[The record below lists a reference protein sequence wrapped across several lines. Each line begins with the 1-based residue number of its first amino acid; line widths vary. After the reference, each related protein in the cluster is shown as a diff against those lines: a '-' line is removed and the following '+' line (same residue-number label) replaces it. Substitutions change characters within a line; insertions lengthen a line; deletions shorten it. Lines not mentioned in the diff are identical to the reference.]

1 MPQTQKKIVLI
12 NPPIE
17 DFFQTKTRQQPV
29 GLRYIQAALN
39 NDGFITELIDCLES
53 GEQKTIPIPPH
64 FHFLKEYYPQHDLS
78 PFKLFT
84 HYRHFGISFEKL
96 KDRIRLSGPDFIGI
110 SVNFTPYYDMAIK
123 TARICKSLFPNV
135 PVIAGGHHATAE
147 PASLLSSGSFDFVV
161 MGEGEISF
169 LRLIQTLSLCD
180 IHDLSRLEG
189 IAFSNECGIQFSRPK
204 AFIQNL
210 NDLPKPELAKSANM
224 IITSRGCPK
233 NCNFCSISK
242 VMGKKVRFRSVS
254 AVLDEIE
261 AGIKKGITQFDFED
275 DNLTINPNRAKEIF
289 QGILNRFGSR
299 NLKLSALN
307 GILTDTLDE
316 ELVQLMSLAGFE
328 WLNIPLVSG
337 SQTMHEKL
345 DRLQSRKNFENVVF
359 WGKKYE
365 LKIVAYIILGLPED
379 ILGQMLSDIN
389 DLAYLPVLT
398 GPSIFY
404 PPPGSV
410 TFQNCVEKGYISG
423 KDFTLYRSSALPVET
438 ENFSRRDLVTLFR
451 IVRAVN
457 FLKYILD
464 EKLQSRETIS
474 DYLAGGLHPNEDI
487 VFSQKLYR
495 DEIGR
500 ILLYQLFKFKKLRG
514 LKFISNAGNKYQYQW
529 IEYNINQKL
538 LEQWLNI
545 IDIDRILPVN

>member
-1 MPQTQKKIVLI
+1 MPQTQNKIALI
-12 NPPIE
+12 TPPIE

-29 GLRYIQAALN
+29 GLRYIQAALK
-39 NDGFITELIDCLES
+39 NDGFITEIIDCLES
-53 GEQKTIPIPPH
+53 GEQKTIPIPPQ
-64 FHFLKEYYPQHDLS
+64 FHYLKQYYPQRDLS

-96 KDRIRLSGPDFIGI
+96 KDRIRLSQPDFIGI
-110 SVNFTPYYDMAIK
+110 SVNFTPYLDAAIK

-147 PASLLSSGSFDFVV
+147 PDSLLISGFFDFVV

-169 LRLIQTLSLCD
+169 LRLIQTLSWGD
-180 IHDLSRLEG
+180 IHDLSKLEG
-189 IAFSNECGIQFSRPK
+189 IAFQNEYGIQFSRPK
-204 AFIQNL
+204 AYIQNL
-210 NDLPKPELAKSANM
+210 NDLPRPESAKSANM

-275 DNLTINPNRAKEIF
+275 DNLTIHPNRAKELF
-289 QGILNRFGSR
+289 QEILNRFGSR
-299 NLKLSALN
+299 KLKLSALN

-316 ELVQLMSLAGFE
+316 ELVQLMRRAGFE

-337 SQTMHEKL
+337 SQILHEKL
-345 DRLQSRKNFENVVF
+345 DRYQSRKNFENVVF

-379 ILGQMLSDIN
+379 TLEQMLCDIN
-389 DLAYLPVLT
+389 YLAYLPVLI
-398 GPSIFY
+398 GPSVFY

-423 KDFTLYRSSALPVET
+423 KDFTRYRSSALPVET

-457 FLKYILD
+457 FLKYILE
-464 EKLQSRETIS
+464 EKLQSGETIS
-474 DYLAGGLHPNEDI
+474 DYLAGGLHPNENI
-487 VFSQKLYR
+487 VFPQKLYR

-514 LKFISNAGNKYQYQW
+514 FKFISKADNKYLYQW

-538 LEQWLNI
+538 LEQWLNV
-545 IDIDRILPVN
+545 IDIDKILPVN